1 MLQKC
6 SRLLLVN
13 MVCAVIFTSTVV
25 AGPFNID
32 LSFTSSFTNFL
43 SETQQSVFTQAENYW
58 EKVISGY
65 QAGIEIESLAITADS
80 FFIDDAY
87 GTLGWAGPTAMER
100 QGGFVFATAGAMTF
114 DSVDVARLYNDGR
127 LLDVVIHE
135 MAHVIGFGTLWKLND
150 LYIDGSYQYTGAAA
164 LAAYQAAY
172 DASATWVPV
181 ENDGGPG
188 MEGAHWEEDIFGNEL
203 MTGWLDLTNPVG
215 SVTLGSFV
223 DIGYALASVPVPSA
237 FLLLGVGLLGL
248 TGRKRRKA

>member
-6 SRLLLVN
+6 CRLLLVN
-13 MVCAVIFTSTVV
+13 IACAVIFTSTVV

-32 LSFTSSFTNFL
+32 MSFTPSFTSFL

-58 EKVISGY
+58 ENAISGY
-65 QAGIEIESLAITADS
+65 QAGIEIGSLGIMVDYS
-80 FFIDDAY
+80 PVDGEY
-87 GTLGWAGPTAMER
+87 NRLGWGGPTNMEY
-100 QGGFVFATAGAMTF
+100 QGGLALATEGIMTF
-114 DSVDVARLYNDGR
+114 DSADFERLYIEGR

-150 LYIDGSYQYTGAAA
+150 LYVNGSYQYTGAAA

-181 ENDGGPG
+181 ENDGGAG
-188 MEGAHWEEDIFGNEL
+188 TEGAHWEEDIFGNEL

-223 DIGYALASVPVPSA
+223 DIGYVLTSVPAPSA

-248 TGRKRRKA
+248 TGRRRKA